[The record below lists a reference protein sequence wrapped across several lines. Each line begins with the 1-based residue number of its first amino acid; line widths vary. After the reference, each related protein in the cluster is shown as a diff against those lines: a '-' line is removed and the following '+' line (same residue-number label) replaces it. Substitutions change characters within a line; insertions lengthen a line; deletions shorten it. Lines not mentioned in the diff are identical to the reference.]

1 MEIEY
6 IPNESG
12 IFRGKILVR
21 CSGST
26 TVDSIELSATSIDY
40 FVFLVDPEG
49 LQIQVIDFGLMYFG
63 DSKKKQCA
71 LVNNSPEPF
80 KFKAQ
85 FEVSFEE
92 EEEK

>member
-1 MEIEY
+1 M
-6 IPNESG
+6 
-12 IFRGKILVR
+12 
-21 CSGST
+21 
-26 TVDSIELSATSIDY
+26 
-40 FVFLVDPEG
+40 FLVDPEG

-63 DSKKKQCA
+63 DSKKKQYA